1 MKIKRRENSIFDAAQ
16 ISDAGWGMMEII
28 VGILLT
34 AIVGFLSLHLINL
47 GLAIYKLNSGA
58 KGVAEKLETAK
69 QMAINQNKEISVL
82 FDAKENKFGIDRNG
96 NGKLENAEAEDMP
109 DGVTLSQDGQVIFSR
124 AGRLLK
130 DSKEPNI
137 VIRNTRDSR
146 RVSVSSM
153 GAIEID

>member
-1 MKIKRRENSIFDAAQ
+1 MKVQNRENRKIVPIPFTE
-16 ISDAGWGMMEII
+16 AGWGMMEII
-28 VGILLT
+28 VGILLA
-34 AIVGFLSLHLINL
+34 AIVGFISLHLINL
-47 GLAIYKLNSGA
+47 GLAMYKLNAGA

-69 QMAINQNKEISVL
+69 QMAVNQNKEVTVL
-82 FDAKENKFGIDRNG
+82 FDSKENIFGIDRNG

-124 AGRLLK
+124 AGRLMK
-130 DSKEPNI
+130 DSKEPSI

>member
-1 MKIKRRENSIFDAAQ
+1 MKVQHRENRKIVPIPFTE
-16 ISDAGWGMMEII
+16 AGWGMMEII

-34 AIVGFLSLHLINL
+34 AIVGFISLHLINL
-47 GLAIYKLNSGA
+47 GLAMYKLNAGA

-69 QMAINQNKEISVL
+69 QMAVNQNKEVTVL
-82 FDAKENKFGIDRNG
+82 FDSKENKFGIDRNG
-96 NGKLENAEAEDMP
+96 NGRLENAEAEDMP
-109 DGVTLSQDGQVIFSR
+109 DGVTLSQDGQVVFSR
-124 AGRLLK
+124 AGRLMK
-130 DSKEPNI
+130 DSKEPSV

>member
-1 MKIKRRENSIFDAAQ
+1 MKVQNRENRKIVPIPFTE
-16 ISDAGWGMMEII
+16 AGWGMMEII
-28 VGILLT
+28 VGILLA
-34 AIVGFLSLHLINL
+34 AIVGFISLHLINL
-47 GLAIYKLNSGA
+47 GLAMYKLNAGA

-69 QMAINQNKEISVL
+69 QMAVNQNKEVTVL
-82 FDAKENKFGIDRNG
+82 FDSKENIFGIDRNG
-96 NGKLENAEAEDMP
+96 NGKLENAEAEEMP

-124 AGRLLK
+124 AGRLMK
-130 DSKEPNI
+130 DSKEPSI

>member
-1 MKIKRRENSIFDAAQ
+1 MKVRRREKGKNSTFQ
-16 ISDAGWGMMEII
+16 TLDAGWGMMEII
-28 VGILLT
+28 VGILLA
-34 AIVGFLSLHLINL
+34 AIVGFISLHLINL
-47 GLAIYKLNSGA
+47 GLAMYKLNSGA

-69 QMAINQNKEISVL
+69 QMAVTQNKEISVL
-82 FDAKENKFGIDRNG
+82 FDANANKFGIDRNT
-96 NGKLENAEAEDMP
+96 NGKLESAEAEDMP
-109 DGVTLSQDGQVIFSR
+109 DGVSISQDGQVVFSR

-130 DSKEPNI
+130 DSKEPSI

>member
-1 MKIKRRENSIFDAAQ
+1 MKLKRRENSIFAAAR

-82 FDAKENKFGIDRNG
+82 FDAKENKFDIDRNG
-96 NGKLENAEAEDMP
+96 NGRLENYEAEDMP
-109 DGVTLSQDGQVIFSR
+109 DGITLSQDGQVIFSR